1 MGRAR
6 HHRARSRS
14 MRLLGMGVDMDILD
28 AIATTRHAFMAANLA
43 APTAILLGS
52 HEEGMRFLSAV
63 RQEERWIAVAGDPSL
78 GRVVEMADGS
88 AWMEVKVMGIAI
100 RWPANRVAMPDG
112 TWRYA

>member
-1 MGRAR
+1 
-6 HHRARSRS
+6 
-14 MRLLGMGVDMDILD
+14 MDILD

-100 RWPANRVAMPDG
+100 RWPANRVAMPAG